1 MYISLLYSSKSFNL
15 PSTLYDEPKLLS
27 DRRNA
32 CKYHKHIRLYT
43 IKISFK
49 TILFIK
55 THGSKGNGRGRPRVR
70 VEELLLEAEVGV
82 RVEEE
87 EQQLVRIE
95 LSWPCK
101 LDRIARHK

>member
-1 MYISLLYSSKSFNL
+1 MITKV
-15 PSTLYDEPKLLS
+15 PAQQEK
-27 DRRNA
+27 
-32 CKYHKHIRLYT
+32 CKYHKHLLNMYISLYT
-43 IKISFK
+43 IQISFK

-70 VEELLLEAEVGV
+70 VEELLLEAEVEV